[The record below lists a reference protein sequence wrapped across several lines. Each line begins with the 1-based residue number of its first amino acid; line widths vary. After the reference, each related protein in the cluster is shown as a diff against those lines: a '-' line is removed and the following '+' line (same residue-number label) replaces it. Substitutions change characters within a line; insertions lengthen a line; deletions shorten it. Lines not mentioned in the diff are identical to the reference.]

1 MESNATGPFQ
11 YAKEIASKISSH
23 PGGITAR
30 ELYRLHGDRFAEWNC
45 DGNKAAALI
54 SQHLTK
60 MQEDGLVV
68 SEKMGNNPS
77 APRKWS
83 WIDGARKPEDQP
95 AERRPI
101 GNVTAATASNT
112 VVLIPEN
119 PFDALLI
126 AIRKKAA
133 SLRPP
138 IERREEKI
146 EVLNRLCSIV
156 SSDLARVLTEIVED
170 MKC

>member
-1 MESNATGPFQ
+1 MENMANGPYQ
-11 YAKEIASKISSH
+11 YAKEIARKISAH

-54 SQHLTK
+54 CQHLTK

-68 SEKMGNNPS
+68 SEKTGKNPA

-83 WIDGARKPEDQP
+83 WIDGARKPEDHP
-95 AERRPI
+95 EESRPI
-101 GNVTAATASNT
+101 EGSTAATASNT

-126 AIRKKAA
+126 ALRKEAA

-170 MKC
+170 LKC